1 VHLGRFH
8 VNPEGDCPLW
18 TCPLWTVR
26 PHTIVLRSQAW
37 QVMIRLVSRP
47 PVEIIRKALAEH
59 HTVPAAAQALGVGER
74 TLFRWL
80 ARDPSL
86 ARAGVDRAARGNN
99 ACDNV
104 TRSAVVA
111 AVVRGATVAGAAREA
126 GVSRT
131 TAARWVREAR
141 AV

>member
-1 VHLGRFH
+1 
-8 VNPEGDCPLW
+8 
-18 TCPLWTVR
+18 
-26 PHTIVLRSQAW
+26 
-37 QVMIRLVSRP
+37 MIRLVSRP

-99 ACDNV
+99 ACDSA
-104 TRSAVVA
+104 TRGAVVA
-111 AVVRGATVAGAAREA
+111 AVVRGGATVAGAAREA

-131 TAARWVREAR
+131 SAARWVREAR
-141 AV
+141 TA

>member
-1 VHLGRFH
+1 M
-8 VNPEGDCPLW
+8 
-18 TCPLWTVR
+18 
-26 PHTIVLRSQAW
+26 IVSRSQAW
-37 QVMIRLVSRP
+37 QVMVRLVRRP

-99 ACDNV
+99 ACDSA
-104 TRSAVVA
+104 TRGAVVA
-111 AVVRGATVAGAAREA
+111 AIVRGATVAGAAREA

-131 TAARWVREAR
+131 SAARWVREAR
-141 AV
+141 TA